1 MKIDKKIQY
10 DVIKYDKKI
19 QKKAKIIKQKLYK
32 FLHKTLTI
40 NNASK
45 PQIIAFYTSLT
56 LGGISLTLAILGS
69 LLYTL
74 EQKERF
80 DNAKQQAQRETARV
94 ALEID
99 RRLYFAQ
106 KSAISV
112 ANDLTSGKLSDG
124 ELSERLKSEIEA
136 NTELLDIGV
145 AYQPFAYQPDVKL
158 YAPYYG
164 RRDDK
169 VELFEAKINYTK
181 PKYAWYSNTLN
192 KGPNWGEPYLW
203 SDTSL
208 VSDPVVGFYTPF
220 YNPNTPDKS
229 PRGIVYSEY
238 SLGQIRQV
246 MESLNLGRTGYGFI
260 LSQTGT
266 YLYHPNEELFKA
278 QENVFELTYEQ
289 KDEKLR
295 ELIIKA
301 LKGTPVAANLTDD
314 VTGQNSWLFLRT
326 TNRNGWVVGI
336 IFIQDEILPDSAVTR
351 RKLIALSIAY
361 LWFAVFLS
369 ILLFKAYLGGVKRIA
384 LVSFIITTF
393 FVANIAFVWSL
404 VLRARTY
411 TATRNLL
418 LSDTGVTQLLAP
430 QIELSKELNQK
441 PPLIVPTGVFIQS
454 FDFTSAKDAFVTGY
468 IWQEYQD
475 GVHDD
480 LSRGIILANAIED
493 SDYELRED
501 YRHKKDG
508 LEVIGWYFAYTL
520 RMDFNFDYYPFDDKD
535 LKIRIVHQD
544 FNNGNL
550 NRRVILAPNLSSYN
564 VINPRTTPGIDQE
577 MVLGE
582 WYLRDSFFEYVF
594 KTYNTNFG
602 LIDSVPKTNFPELQY
617 TFILQRSFLGL
628 FISKLGPMIVVLTLL
643 FAVLLVCDKEQTME
657 VLGASAGFVFIV
669 ILDQVTVRQQIITKG
684 IVYLEF
690 FYFVVYLY
698 IFLVTL
704 NFILWSLRPNIPIF
718 KYKDNFIF
726 KALYWPSMMKI
737 LLLITIL
744 VFI

>member
-1 MKIDKKIQY
+1 MKINKQ
-10 DVIKYDKKI
+10 IKYDLIKHEIKPP
-19 QKKAKIIKQKLYK
+19 KKAQIIKQKIYK
-32 FLHKTLTI
+32 FLHNKLTI

-45 PQIIAFYTSLT
+45 PQIIAFYTSLI
-56 LGGISLTLAILGS
+56 LGGISLTLAILGT
-69 LLYTL
+69 LLYSL
-74 EQKERF
+74 EQKQRF
-80 DNAKQQAQRETARV
+80 TDAKNKAQRATARV

-106 KSAISV
+106 KSTLSV
-112 ANDLTSGKLSDG
+112 ANNLTSGKLSDG
-124 ELSERLKSEIEA
+124 ELLERLKSEIEA

-145 AYQPFAYQPDVKL
+145 AYKPFAYRPDVKL
-158 YAPYYG
+158 YAPYYA
-164 RRDDK
+164 RIDDQI
-169 VELFEAKINYTK
+169 ELFETNINYTK
-181 PKYAWYSNTLN
+181 PKYAWYTNTLN
-192 KGPNWGEPYLW
+192 KGANWGEPYLW
-203 SDTSL
+203 SDTSV

-220 YNPNTPDKS
+220 YNPNTQDKS

-246 MESLNLGRTGYGFI
+246 MESLDLGRTGYGFI
-260 LSQTGT
+260 ISKTGT
-266 YLYHPNEELFKA
+266 YLYHPNEEYFKA
-278 QENVFELTYEQ
+278 QANVFDLTYEQ
-289 KDEKLR
+289 KDEELR
-295 ELIIKA
+295 ELIVRA
-301 LKGTPVAANLTDD
+301 LQGTPVEANLTDD

-336 IFIQDEILPDSAVTR
+336 VFIQDEILPDSAVTR
-351 RKLIALSIAY
+351 RKLIALSVAY

-369 ILLFKAYLGGVKRIA
+369 ILLFKAYLGGIKRIA
-384 LVSFIITTF
+384 LVSFIMTTF

-411 TATRNLL
+411 TATRNIL

-430 QIELSKELNQK
+430 QIELSKELNQEE
-441 PPLIVPTGVFIQS
+441 PLIVPTGVFIQS
-454 FDFTSAKDAFVTGY
+454 FDFTSPKDAFVTGY
-468 IWQEYQD
+468 IWQEYED

-508 LEVIGWYFAYTL
+508 VEVIGWYFAYTL
-520 RMDFNFDYYPFDDKD
+520 RMDFDFDYYPFDDKD
-535 LKIRIVHQD
+535 LKIRIWHKDV
-544 FNNGNL
+544 NNGDL
-550 NRRVILAPNLSSYN
+550 NRRVILAPSLNSYS

-602 LIDSVPKTNFPELQY
+602 VLDSVPKTNFPELQF

-643 FAVLLVCDKEQTME
+643 FAVLLTCDREQTME
-657 VLGASAGFVFIV
+657 VLGSAAGFVFIV

-684 IVYLEF
+684 IVYLEY

-704 NFILWSLRPNIPIF
+704 NFILWSLKPNLPIF
-718 KYKDNFIF
+718 KYKDNFVF
-726 KALYWPSMMKI
+726 KALYWPSMLKI
-737 LLLITIL
+737 LLVITIL
-744 VFI
+744 VFV

>member
-1 MKIDKKIQY
+1 MKINKKIQ
-10 DVIKYDKKI
+10 DNIIINGKKT
-19 QKKAKIIKQKLYK
+19 QKIKQKIYK
-32 FLHKTLTI
+32 FLYKKVTI

-45 PQIIAFYTSLT
+45 PQIIAFYTSLI
-56 LGGISLTLAILGS
+56 LGGISLTIAILGS

-74 EQKERF
+74 EQTQRF
-80 DNAKQQAQRETARV
+80 DDAKKQAQRETARV

-106 KSAISV
+106 KSALSV
-112 ANDLTSGKLSDG
+112 ANNLTSGKLSDG
-124 ELSERLKSEIEA
+124 ELLERLKSEIEE

-145 AYQPFAYQPDVKL
+145 AYEPFAYRPEVKL
-158 YAPYYG
+158 YAPYYA
-164 RRDDK
+164 RIDNK
-169 VELFEAKINYTK
+169 IELFETKINYTK

-192 KGPNWGEPYLW
+192 KGPNWGEPYLS

-220 YNPNTPDKS
+220 YNPNIPEKS
-229 PRGIVYSEY
+229 LRGIVYSEY
-238 SLGQIRQV
+238 SLSQIRQV
-246 MESLNLGRTGYGFI
+246 MESLELGRTGYGFI
-260 LSQTGT
+260 ISKTGT

-278 QENVFELTYEQ
+278 QENVFDITYEQ
-289 KDEKLR
+289 EDEKLR
-295 ELIIKA
+295 ELIVKA
-301 LKGTPVAANLTDD
+301 LKGTPVEANLTDE

-326 TNRNGWVVGI
+326 TNLNGWVVGI
-336 IFIQDEILPDSAVTR
+336 VFIQDEILPDSAVTR

-361 LWFAVFLS
+361 LWFGVFLS
-369 ILLFKAYLGGVKRIA
+369 ILLFKAYRGGVKRIT
-384 LVSFIITTF
+384 LVSFIITIL
-393 FVANIAFVWSL
+393 FVANISFVWSL

-430 QIELSKELNQK
+430 QIELSKELNQD
-441 PPLIVPTGVFIQS
+441 PPLIIPTGVFIQS
-454 FDFTSAKDAFVTGY
+454 FDFTSPKDAFVTGY

-475 GVHDD
+475 GLHDE

-501 YRHKKDG
+501 YRQKKDG
-508 LEVIGWYFAYTL
+508 VEVIGWYFAYTL
-520 RMDFNFDYYPFDDKD
+520 RMDFDFDYYPFDDKD
-535 LKIRIVHQD
+535 LKIRILHQD
-544 FNNGNL
+544 FNNGDL
-550 NRRVILAPNLSSYN
+550 NRRVILTPSLNSYS
-564 VINPRTTPGIDQE
+564 VINPRTTPGVDRE

-602 LIDSVPKTNFPELQY
+602 LLDTVPKTNFPELQF
-617 TFILQRSFLGL
+617 TVILQRSFLGL

-643 FAVLLVCDKEQTME
+643 FAVLLTCNRDQTME

-669 ILDQVTVRQQIITKG
+669 ILDQVTVRQSVITKG
-684 IVYLEF
+684 VVYLEY

-698 IFLVTL
+698 IFLVAV
-704 NFILWSLRPNIPIF
+704 NFILWTLKPNLPLF
-718 KYKDNFIF
+718 KYKNNFVF
-726 KALYWPSMMKI
+726 KALYWPTMMKI

-744 VFI
+744 VFA

>member
-1 MKIDKKIQY
+1 MKIKKKIQN
-10 DVIKYDKKI
+10 DVIKDDKI
-19 QKKAKIIKQKLYK
+19 IPKKAKIIKQKIYK

-45 PQIIAFYTSLT
+45 PQIIAFYTSLI
-56 LGGISLTLAILGS
+56 LGGVSLTLAVLGS

-74 EQKERF
+74 EQNERF

-106 KSAISV
+106 KSALSV
-112 ANDLTSGKLSDG
+112 ANSLTSGQLSDG
-124 ELSERLKSEIEA
+124 ELLERLKSEIEA

-158 YAPYYG
+158 YAPYYA
-164 RRDDK
+164 RIEDK
-169 VELFEAKINYTK
+169 IELFETKINYTK

-192 KGPNWGEPYLW
+192 KGPNWGEPHLW
-203 SDTSL
+203 SDTSI

-220 YNPNTPDKS
+220 YNPNTPEKS
-229 PRGIVYSEY
+229 LRGIVYSEY
-238 SLGQIRQV
+238 SLTQIRQV
-246 MESLNLGRTGYGFI
+246 MESLDLGRTGYGFI
-260 LSQTGT
+260 ISKTGT

-278 QENVFELTYEQ
+278 QANVFDITYEQ
-289 KDEKLR
+289 QDEKLR
-295 ELIIKA
+295 ELIVKA
-301 LKGTPVAANLTDD
+301 LKGTPVEANLTDEI
-314 VTGQNSWLFLRT
+314 TGQNSWLFLRT

-336 IFIQDEILPDSAVTR
+336 VFIQDEILPDSAVIR

-361 LWFAVFLS
+361 LWFGVFLS
-369 ILLFKAYLGGVKRIA
+369 VLLFQAYLGGVKRIA
-384 LVSFIITTF
+384 LVSFIMTLL
-393 FVANIAFVWSL
+393 FVANIGFVWNL

-430 QIELSKELNQK
+430 QIELSQELNQE
-441 PPLIVPTGVFIQS
+441 PPLIIPTGVFIQS
-454 FDFTSAKDAFVTGY
+454 FDFTSPKDAFVTGY

-508 LEVIGWYFAYTL
+508 LEVIGWYFSYTL
-520 RMDFNFDYYPFDDKD
+520 RMDFDFDYYPFDDKD
-535 LKIRIVHQD
+535 LKIRILHQD

-550 NRRVILAPNLSSYN
+550 DRRVILAPNLSSYN
-564 VINPRTTPGIDQE
+564 VINPRTTPGVDQE

-602 LIDSVPKTNFPELQY
+602 LLDSAPKTNFPELQF
-617 TFILQRSFLGL
+617 TVILQRSFLGL

-643 FAVLLVCDKEQTME
+643 FAVLLSCDREQTME
-657 VLGASAGFVFIV
+657 VLGAAAGFVFIV

-684 IVYLEF
+684 IVYLEY

-704 NFILWSLRPNIPIF
+704 NFILWSLKPDLQIF

-737 LLLITIL
+737 LLLVTIL